1 MGNKDIFDE
10 EDRNLITAEY
20 DSLVNNL
27 VRCNKPGD
35 RELIDKAFRVA
46 NEAHWNMRRK
56 SGEPYIIHP
65 IAVAKIVNQEIG
77 LGAKSIA
84 TALLHDVVEDTD
96 YTLEDVERNF
106 GPKIASLIDGLTK
119 ISGTYNKDQS
129 TSLQAENFRKMLLTI
144 SDDLRV
150 ILIKIADRLHNMRTL
165 DSMPEHK
172 KMKVAGETIYM
183 YAPLANR
190 LGLYAI
196 KTELEDLSFKYRHPK
211 IYEEIS
217 MKLKHGEKKYV
228 ALINKFALPI
238 IEKLN
243 EAGFKFDISGRPKS
257 IYSIWKKMQSKN
269 VPFEEI
275 YDVLA
280 VRIVFEPVPGIPEK
294 TQCWNIYS
302 IITDTYTPKPDRL
315 RDWVSRPKPN
325 GYEALHLT
333 VMGPEGKW
341 VEIQIRSTRMDEVA
355 EKGYAAH
362 WKYKGD
368 DVHESELDKW
378 IKKIRAM
385 LENPLEDP
393 VEFLDDF
400 KMNLFSSEIMVFTPK
415 GFLVNLPKGA
425 SALDFAYEIH
435 TEIGNKAIGAKINY
449 KLMPLNTVLNSGD
462 QVEIITS
469 DKARPEKE
477 WLTFVLTPRARVAVK
492 NALKAESKDRIQK
505 GMSLLEAKLN
515 ELGAAP
521 NSEIIKKI
529 MMANDVLNKD
539 ELYSKIELG
548 IINLDDLKKIIRKN
562 PARNIIKF
570 WDLSFIGSRKDKGE
584 TQTGSPEEKSSD
596 AGDESLNGEKDDSE
610 TDNQGIDRSVP
621 FLLRENVNDARQSY
635 EIAKCCNPIPGDEVT
650 GYLSHEGSIVIHKP
664 KCPVAIRLMS
674 NEGDRIISVKW
685 TIHKLVAFLARISMS
700 GIDRVGLVNDISKI
714 ISAELNVNMRNINIS
729 VHNGIFEGTIDL
741 YVHHTKDLN
750 NLIMRI
756 SDVRGIE
763 NVKRVEE
770 FSDEDI

>member
-10 EDRNLITAEY
+10 EDIKQIQSEY

-27 VRCNKPGD
+27 LRSDKPGD
-35 RELIDKAFRVA
+35 REQIDKAFKIA

-65 IAVAKIVNQEIG
+65 ISVAKIVNQEIG

-96 YTLEDVERNF
+96 YTLEDVKRDF

-119 ISGTYNKDQS
+119 ISGTYNKENS
-129 TSLQAENFRKMLLTI
+129 SSLQAENFRKMLLTL

-172 KMKVAGETIYM
+172 KMKVAGETIFL
-183 YAPLANR
+183 YAPLAHR
-190 LGLYAI
+190 LGLYSI
-196 KTELEDLSFKYRHPK
+196 KSELEDLSFKFRQPQ
-211 IYEEIS
+211 IYDEIAA
-217 MKLKHGEKKYV
+217 KLKHSEKKYI
-228 ALINKFALPI
+228 ALINKFSLPI
-238 IEKLN
+238 IEKLMQ
-243 EAGFKFDISGRPKS
+243 AGLKFDISGRPKS
-257 IYSIWKKMQSKN
+257 IFSIWKKMQSKN

-280 VRIVFEPVPGIPEK
+280 VRIVFEPVPDVPEK

-302 IITDTYTPKPDRL
+302 MITDSYLPKPDRL

-341 VEIQIRSTRMDEVA
+341 VEVQIRSKRMDEVA
-355 EKGYAAH
+355 ERGYAAH

-368 DVHESELDKW
+368 NGQESELDKW
-378 IKKIRAM
+378 LKKIRLM

-393 VEFLDDF
+393 IEFLDEF

-415 GFLVNLPKGA
+415 GTLVSLPKGA

-449 KLMPLNTVLNSGD
+449 KLNPISAVLMSGD

-469 DKARPEKE
+469 EIAKPEKE
-477 WLTFVLTPRARVAVK
+477 WLSFVRTSKAKEAIK
-492 NALKAESKDRIQK
+492 DALKTETVNRIEK
-505 GMSLLEAKLN
+505 GMEILEAKLKK
-515 ELGAAP
+515 LGVTP
-521 NSEIIKKI
+521 NAEILKKI
-529 MMANDVLNKD
+529 MLSFDVENKD
-539 ELYSKIELG
+539 ELYSGIELEK
-548 IINLDDLKKIIRKN
+548 INLDNLKKIVKKN
-562 PARNIIKF
+562 PSKNVIKY
-570 WDLSFIGSRKDKGE
+570 WELKLIGPRKETKETKG
-584 TQTGSPEEKSSD
+584 TQEK
-596 AGDESLNGEKDDSE
+596 
-610 TDNQGIDRSVP
+610 IDTTVP
-621 FLLRENVNDARQSY
+621 FLLRENIENAEQSY
-635 EIAKCCNPIPGDEVT
+635 EIASCCNPIPGDEVI
-650 GYLSHEGSIVIHKP
+650 GYRSPEGSIVIHKP
-664 KCPVAIRLMS
+664 KCPVAIRIMS
-674 NEGDRIISVKW
+674 NEGNRIIAVKW
-685 TIHKLVAFLARISMS
+685 AIHKLVSFLARINMT
-700 GIDRVGLVNDISKI
+700 GIDRIGLVNEITHI
-714 ISAELNVNMRNINIS
+714 ISSELKANISNINIS
-729 VHNGIFEGTIDL
+729 VQNGIFHGTIDV

-750 NLIMRI
+750 NLILKI
-756 SDVRGIE
+756 SNIKGIE
-763 NVKRVEE
+763 SVKRVED
-770 FSDEDI
+770 FSK